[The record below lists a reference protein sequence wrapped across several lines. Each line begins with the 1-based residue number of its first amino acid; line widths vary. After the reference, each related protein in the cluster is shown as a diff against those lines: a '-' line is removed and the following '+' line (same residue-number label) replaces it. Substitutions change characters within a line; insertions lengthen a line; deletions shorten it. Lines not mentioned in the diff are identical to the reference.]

1 MKAWQVLGVSAL
13 ILNGLA
19 LLALIFIG
27 RLELVKS
34 VLAGAIIPVLIS
46 GGLLLWAEHSKT
58 NDAQS
63 LQKINIV
70 GFFFKV
76 ILLGIWSA
84 ILVKAG
90 TLDNVTFIVTLV
102 INFRGMGSKLII
114 GRFLWQEAHK
124 KQGRFLDGCTRPRNQ
139 QQYWG

>member
-1 MKAWQVLGVSAL
+1 MKAWQILGVSAL

-19 LLALIFIG
+19 LLALLFVG
-27 RLELVKS
+27 HPELVKS

-46 GGLLLWAEHSKT
+46 GGLLLWAEYSKT
-58 NDAQS
+58 NDAQN

-102 INFRGMGSKLII
+102 INFLAWHGV
-114 GRFLWQEAHK
+114 EAY
-124 KQGRFLDGCTRPRNQ
+124 
-139 QQYWG
+139 YWPLFMARSAQKTGENS

>member
-19 LLALIFIG
+19 ILALIFAG
-27 RLELVKS
+27 HLDKLNS

-46 GGLLLWAEHSKT
+46 GGLLIWAEYSKT
-58 NDAQS
+58 NEPKN
-63 LQKINIV
+63 LQKINIL

-76 ILLGIWSA
+76 VLLGLWSA

-90 TLDNVTFIVTLV
+90 TLDNVTFIVMLV
-102 INFRGMGSKLII
+102 INFLAWHGVEAYYWPLFMARGAQKTGENS
-114 GRFLWQEAHK
+114 
-124 KQGRFLDGCTRPRNQ
+124 
-139 QQYWG
+139 

>member
-1 MKAWQVLGVSAL
+1 MKAWQILGVSAL

-19 LLALIFIG
+19 LLALLFVG
-27 RLELVKS
+27 HPELVKS

-46 GGLLLWAEHSKT
+46 GGLLLWAEYSKT
-58 NDAQS
+58 NDAQN

-102 INFRGMGSKLII
+102 INFLAWHGVEAYY
-114 GRFLWQEAHK
+114 WQLFTARSAQTTGEHS
-124 KQGRFLDGCTRPRNQ
+124 
-139 QQYWG
+139 

>member
-1 MKAWQVLGVSAL
+1 MKAWQILGVSAL

-19 LLALIFIG
+19 LLALLFVG
-27 RLELVKS
+27 HPELVKS

-46 GGLLLWAEHSKT
+46 GGLLLWAEDSNT
-58 NDAQS
+58 NDAQN

-102 INFRGMGSKLII
+102 INFLAWHGV
-114 GRFLWQEAHK
+114 EAY
-124 KQGRFLDGCTRPRNQ
+124 
-139 QQYWG
+139 YWPLFMARSAQKTGENS

>member
-1 MKAWQVLGVSAL
+1 MKAWQILGVSAL

-19 LLALIFIG
+19 LLALLFVG
-27 RLELVKS
+27 HPELVKS

-46 GGLLLWAEHSKT
+46 GGLLLWAEYSKT
-58 NDAQS
+58 NDAQN

-102 INFRGMGSKLII
+102 INFLAWHGV
-114 GRFLWQEAHK
+114 EAY
-124 KQGRFLDGCTRPRNQ
+124 
-139 QQYWG
+139 YWPLFMARSAQKTGEIS

>member
-102 INFRGMGSKLII
+102 INFLAWHGV
-114 GRFLWQEAHK
+114 EAY
-124 KQGRFLDGCTRPRNQ
+124 
-139 QQYWG
+139 YWPLFMARSPQKTGEIS

>member
-1 MKAWQVLGVSAL
+1 MKAWQILGVSAL

-19 LLALIFIG
+19 LLALLFVG
-27 RLELVKS
+27 HPELVKS

-46 GGLLLWAEHSKT
+46 GGLLLWAEYSKT
-58 NDAQS
+58 NDAQN

-102 INFRGMGSKLII
+102 INFLAWHGV
-114 GRFLWQEAHK
+114 EAY
-124 KQGRFLDGCTRPRNQ
+124 
-139 QQYWG
+139 YWPLFMAGNGHAKGENS